1 MAGKRGSQRK
11 RERGV
16 GEESRERMENGVLF
30 YVPCLA
36 GVLGTTVELVCMAYN
51 YNKGFFQDQK
61 I

>member
-1 MAGKRGSQRK
+1 MAGERGSQRK

-36 GVLGTTVELVCMAYN
+36 GVLGTTVELVCMA
-51 YNKGFFQDQK
+51 
-61 I
+61 